1 MREIY
6 SEQLPYTEIII
17 DDQITLR
24 QLSHSE
30 ADVFFQ
36 LVDNDRGYLRK
47 WLPWV
52 DSTKSSKDSLD
63 FINSTIQK
71 RRDGEEYGFAVVVDD
86 EPVGHMSLMH
96 VNDGNEPEIGAWIAS
111 HMSGQ
116 GITTRAGSALSDFG
130 FYNLGLKRI
139 IIKADPENTA
149 SNKVA
154 EKLGYELTR
163 QYDDDVDGPTNVW
176 TLNRPD

>member
-52 DSTKSSKDSLD
+52 DSTKNSKDSLD
-63 FINSTIQK
+63 FINSVIQK
-71 RRDGEEYGFAVVVDD
+71 RRAGEEYGFAVVVDD
-86 EPVGHMSLMH
+86 KPVGHISLMH
-96 VNDGNEPEIGAWIAS
+96 IKDGSEPEIGYWIAS
-111 HMSGQ
+111 KMSGK
-116 GITTRAGSALSDFG
+116 GITSKAGIALTDFG

>member
-6 SEQLPYTEIII
+6 SEQLPYNEIMV
-17 DDQITLR
+17 DDQIILR

-30 ADVFFQ
+30 ADVLFQ
-36 LVDNDRGYLRK
+36 LVDNNREHLGK

-52 DSTKSSKDSLD
+52 DSTTSPEDSLD

-71 RRDGEEYGFAVVVDD
+71 RRDGEEYGFAVVVDN
-86 EPVGHMSLMH
+86 EPNGHMSLMH
-96 VNDGNEPEIGAWIAS
+96 IKDDDEPEIGYWIAS

-116 GITTRAGSALSDFG
+116 GITTRAGSALTDFG

-154 EKLGYELTR
+154 EKLGYELAR
-163 QYDDDVDGPTNVW
+163 QYNDDVDGPTNVW
-176 TLNRPD
+176 TLNRPE